1 MRYMYYPGCSLHGTG
16 KPYEESLLA
25 VLKRLGAEWQEI
37 DDWNCC
43 GATAYM
49 SVNPRKAHALASRNL
64 ALAEQQANRNG
75 DPVDIMAPC
84 SACYLVLSKAKKFLQ
99 ADANNGREI
108 LRTMES
114 VGLHY
119 KDKVQIRHP
128 LDILVNDI
136 GLEAV
141 QSAVCESLDGMKVV
155 SYYGCQVVRPYAT
168 FDDPYNPM
176 SMDRLMEAAGAAA
189 LPWPVKTRC
198 CGGSHMGT
206 MQDVGLRLCYILLH
220 EAKKYGAEAV
230 VTACPLCQF
239 NLECYQ
245 DEMKKRFGEELN
257 LPVLYFSQ
265 LLGKAMGIS
274 EKELGMQR
282 LFVPLQRA
290 QTAAASV

>member
-25 VLKRLGAEWQEI
+25 VLRQLGVQWQEI

-64 ALAEQQANRNG
+64 ALAEQQVSG
-75 DPVDIMAPC
+75 EGGVDIMAPC

-108 LRTMES
+108 LQTMDD
-114 VGLHY
+114 VGLPY
-119 KDKVQIRHP
+119 EDKVRVRHP

-141 QSAVCESLDGMKVV
+141 KEAVCESLGGMKVA

-168 FDDPYNPM
+168 FDNAYNPM
-176 SMDRLMEAAGAAA
+176 SMDHLMEAAGAVS

-206 MQDVGLRLCYILLH
+206 MQDVGMRLCYILLH
-220 EAKKYGAEAV
+220 EAKKYGAEAI

-245 DEMKKRFGEELN
+245 GEMSKRFGEDLSI
-257 LPVLYFSQ
+257 PVVYFTQ
-265 LLGKAMGIS
+265 LLGKAMGIPDR
-274 EKELGMQR
+274 ELGMQR
-282 LFVPLQRA
+282 MFVALQPA
-290 QTAAASV
+290 ESAAAKA